1 MSDKISIREFIDTQ
15 IHPLWNEY
23 YNDDID
29 CKIHVKKDLFENDIG
44 NDGYEIIRPSLIKE
58 DDPVDEETNQGTE
71 TETVFNE
78 TTNNEQEQVIVP
90 LDTTIIEE
98 TPEIVIETHLF
109 TYNVLNANNNGNID
123 VLNENDIFNDNDNDN
138 GNDYY
143 VIIRCFDNSEL
154 LREIKENK
162 DNYPEG
168 IDINSIEILRDNW
181 HEGGSRYFHGEEY
194 TWYCNYL

>member
-29 CKIHVKKDLFENDIG
+29 CKIHVKKELFENDVG

-71 TETVFNE
+71 SNE
-78 TTNNEQEQVIVP
+78 TTNNDEEEEDIAP
-90 LDTTIIEE
+90 YETTIIEP
-98 TPEIVIETHLF
+98 PEIVIETHLF

-162 DNYPEG
+162 GNYPDG

-181 HEGGSRYFHGEEY
+181 HEGGSRYFHGEEH
-194 TWYCNYL
+194 TWYCNYYNSIE

>member
-1 MSDKISIREFIDTQ
+1 MSDKISIREFIDTG

-29 CKIHVKKDLFENDIG
+29 CKIHVKKELFENDVG

-58 DDPVDEETNQGTE
+58 DDPVDEETNQGTDS
-71 TETVFNE
+71 NE
-78 TTNNEQEQVIVP
+78 TTNNEEEQEIAP
-90 LDTTIIEE
+90 LDTTTIEK
-98 TPEIVIETHLF
+98 PEIVIETHLF
-109 TYNVLNANNNGNID
+109 TYNVLNANDNGNINI
-123 VLNENDIFNDNDNDN
+123 LNENDIFNDNDN

-162 DNYPEG
+162 DNYPDG

-181 HEGGSRYFHGEEY
+181 NEGGSSYFYGEEY
-194 TWYCNYL
+194 NWYCNYQMNVE